1 MINSHN
7 SDEENQSPTGQ
18 YMNNKIGQK
27 KQPITS
33 TCPSRTHTP
42 EMAAVNRLS
51 WQPHL
56 SMINEERL
64 AATRMTTGTSSG
76 TSSGVS
82 SCSSREQLRWD
93 PDLSVISRGNSVASF
108 VTYSSASCLDS
119 RLSWQQT
126 CSLVTDGDSTRQT
139 GAFSVEDDDSWGE
152 SLEEVEGE
160 EDCSFPLFRAST
172 PELHPHSVEVRVLY
186 CCFTCLVSHCL
197 LSSLWPHVHSCSFS
211 LFSTLSVHLPTSE
224 FTSSACLTRL
234 VHVLPISIN
243 SHTEL
248 QISPYSDSSILLP
261 DCGIHI
267 GNVII

>member
-160 EDCSFPLFRAST
+160 EDCSFPPFRAST

-186 CCFTCLVSHCL
+186 CCL

-211 LFSTLSVHLPTSE
+211 LFSTLSVHLTVFLPSTNIWVDLVRL
-224 FTSSACLTRL
+224 SAL

-243 SHTEL
+243 SLTD
-248 QISPYSDSSILLP
+248 SDSDFTVFWHLHFISSYVTWLW
-261 DCGIHI
+261 
-267 GNVII
+267 NTYW

>member
-160 EDCSFPLFRAST
+160 EDCSFPPFRAST

-186 CCFTCLVSHCL
+186 CCL

-211 LFSTLSVHLPTSE
+211 LFSTLSVHLTV
-224 FTSSACLTRL
+224 F
-234 VHVLPISIN
+234 LPSTNI
-243 SHTEL
+243 
-248 QISPYSDSSILLP
+248 
-261 DCGIHI
+261 
-267 GNVII
+267 

>member
-1 MINSHN
+1 MVNSHN
-7 SDEENQSPTGQ
+7 SDEENHSPADQHT
-18 YMNNKIGQK
+18 NNSIGQK
-27 KQPITS
+27 KQPIVT

-42 EMAAVNRLS
+42 EMAAANRLS

-64 AATRMTTGTSSG
+64 AASRVTTGTSSGASSG

-139 GAFSVEDDDSWGE
+139 GAFSMEDDDSWGE
-152 SLEEVEGE
+152 SVEGVEGE
-160 EDCSFPLFRAST
+160 EDCSVPPFRAST
-172 PELHPHSVEVRVLY
+172 PELHPDSVEVRVLY
-186 CCFTCLVSHCL
+186 FY
-197 LSSLWPHVHSCSFS
+197 LS
-211 LFSTLSVHLPTSE
+211 
-224 FTSSACLTRL
+224 
-234 VHVLPISIN
+234 
-243 SHTEL
+243 
-248 QISPYSDSSILLP
+248 
-261 DCGIHI
+261 
-267 GNVII
+267 